1 MAESSI
7 LAQANP
13 SATTLTDMLTI
24 TTPPAIVDGIFVC
37 NEDSVGVT
45 VRVAV
50 CPNGETIDPK
60 HYLAYDTALG
70 PGRTLS
76 VDFPREGLRLGN
88 GTVIRVYASTA
99 NVGFTVTGR

>member
-7 LAQANP
+7 LAQSNP
-13 SATTLTDMLTI
+13 DATTLTDILTV
-24 TTPPAIVDGIFVC
+24 TNPPVIVDGIFVC

-45 VRVAV
+45 VRVAI
-50 CPNGETIDPK
+50 CPNAEAIDPK
-60 HYLAYDTALG
+60 HYLAYDTPLG

-76 VDFPREGLRLGN
+76 VDFPRDGMRLGAQAIVR
-88 GTVIRVYASTA
+88 GYASTG